1 MDKSKIIDE
10 ILMEWAMRSP
20 DGLVGGHDTPE
31 NIAVLNEIL
40 SERGEYKELGT
51 FVTDPKQIDKLNP
64 DYFEQKGNKRVAKN
78 HPLYNDGAVY
88 DDIKSGFA
96 VTKDRADAMLSK
108 SNPEKSSGAKNWN
121 VDYLQTAKAFNKPS
135 AISII
140 SALEEIPNKQDRQ
153 IFLSNFDQLSPEE
166 AVSFLNTNISK
177 YNEFLD
183 ALDKSRKGKGKGED
197 DTEGDASASKAGR
210 GEYILVL
217 LIKGARSAGAAS
229 GDIVLPDN
237 RAIEVKEVK
246 DAGETWRATRAS
258 FGGKFNQIPFIDAIN
273 ELISFCSGN
282 QDHVNA
288 LMELAEAAGV
298 KNKQGSG
305 RGRKRDELDSLKK
318 FFETADMNSL
328 NISTTYG
335 LETLGA
341 HIRGI
346 NADEAENQIMAPN
359 KVEFDVE
366 NQTSIL
372 KVNDID
378 PADLNK
384 IQNPPKNPEEVT
396 VTVSSIDKDKRKAEL
411 IIPRIKRLKFFR
423 YEKKSMKDVYT
434 PKNIAKSMFEAMSK
448 KPGHYTGGIVF
459 YNSKLGSFTYE
470 SNLVNLEYY
479 FQSYQQTGPTFTK
492 KEPVK

>member
-1 MDKSKIIDE
+1 
-10 ILMEWAMRSP
+10 MRSP

-31 NIAVLNEIL
+31 NMAVLNEIL
-40 SERGEYKELGT
+40 VERGEYNQLGAFT
-51 FVTDPKQIDKLNP
+51 ADPKKIDKLNP
-64 DYFEQKGNKRVAKN
+64 DYFEKRGNKFVAKD
-78 HPLYNDGAVY
+78 HPLYKDGAVY
-88 DDIKSGFA
+88 DDIKSGFS
-96 VTKDRADAMLSK
+96 VTRDEADAMLSK
-108 SNPEKSSGAKNWN
+108 ASTKKSIDNWN
-121 VDYLQTAKAFNKPS
+121 VEYLETNKAFNKPS
-135 AISII
+135 ATAII
-140 SALEEIPNKQDRQ
+140 AALDTITNKADKEL
-153 IFLSNFDQLSPEE
+153 FLSNFDQCSPDE

-183 ALDKSRKGKGKGED
+183 ALDKSRKGKGKDED

-217 LIKGARSAGAAS
+217 LIQGAKSAGSAS
-229 GDIVLPDN
+229 GDILLPDN